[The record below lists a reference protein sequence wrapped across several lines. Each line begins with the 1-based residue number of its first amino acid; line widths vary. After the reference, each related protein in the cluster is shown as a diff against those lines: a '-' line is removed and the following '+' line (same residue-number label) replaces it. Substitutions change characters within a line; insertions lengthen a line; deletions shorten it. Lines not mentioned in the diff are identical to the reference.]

1 MNTPDEKIEITAER
15 LVRGLEGGEP
25 IQVLDVR
32 APERLQNGTVE
43 PVPPDRFVNR
53 RGSEVLALEDLS
65 QLGLDP
71 SDPVVVVCG
80 HGSDSRKIAEHLNG
94 RGFVARS
101 LHGGINAW
109 MMLTVPRELPAP
121 SSGFDRLI
129 QFDRIGKGALGYV
142 LISDDAALVID
153 PPRDFRAY
161 LDAVERAGA
170 RVTAVAD
177 THVHAD
183 YISGG
188 PALAAATG
196 ARYTL
201 HPADAV
207 FPYDDTPGALTFEP
221 LEDRQVL
228 EVGRGRVTARHVP
241 GHTEGSVTFEVGEEA
256 AFTGD
261 FLFIDSVGRPDLA
274 GKTEAWAEDLFRSLR
289 TAKEAWPAS
298 MRIYPAHYATDA
310 ERNPDRTVG
319 RTFGRIME
327 HNEPLRLADPA
338 AFRTWVTEHVSTP
351 PEAYRKIKAINV
363 DLLEVD
369 PTQADELEAGKN
381 ECALG

>member
-1 MNTPDEKIEITAER
+1 MPDDRIEITAER
-15 LVRGLEGGEP
+15 LADGLEGGEP

-32 APERLQNGTVE
+32 APERLKNGTVE
-43 PVPPDRFVNR
+43 PVPPDRFANR
-53 RGSEVLALEDLS
+53 RGSEILALEDLS
-65 QLGLDP
+65 RLGLDP

-80 HGSDSRKIAEHLNG
+80 HGADSLKIAEHLNG

-101 LHGGINAW
+101 LRGGITAW
-109 MMLTVPRELPAP
+109 MRLTVPRELPAP
-121 SSGFDRLI
+121 GGGFDRLI
-129 QFDRIGKGALGYV
+129 QFDRVGKGALGYV

-153 PPRDFRAY
+153 PPRDYRAY
-161 LDAVERAGA
+161 LDTIAQAGA
-170 RVTAVAD
+170 RITAVAD

-196 ARYTL
+196 ARYYL

-207 FPYDDTPGALTFEP
+207 FPYDDTPGALAFAP
-221 LEDRQVL
+221 LEDRHEL
-228 EVGRGRVTARHVP
+228 EVGRGRVIARHVP
-241 GHTEGSVTFEVGEEA
+241 GHTEGSVTFEVGNEA

-261 FLFIDSVGRPDLA
+261 LLFIDSVGRPDLA
-274 GKTEAWAEDLFRSLR
+274 GKTEAWVEDLFRSLR
-289 TAKEAWPAS
+289 SVKEEWPAS
-298 MRIYPAHYATDA
+298 IRIYPAHYATDE
-310 ERNPDRTVG
+310 ERNPDRSVG

-338 AFRTWVTEHVSTP
+338 VFQAWVQERVSTP

-363 DLLEVD
+363 NLLHVD
-369 PTQADELEAGKN
+369 PAQADELEAGKN